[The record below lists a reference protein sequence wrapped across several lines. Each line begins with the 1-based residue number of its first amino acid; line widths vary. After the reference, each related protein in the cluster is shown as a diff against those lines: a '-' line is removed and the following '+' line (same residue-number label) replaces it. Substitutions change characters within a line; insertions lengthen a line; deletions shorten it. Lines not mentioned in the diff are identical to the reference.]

1 MLAKQIIEV
10 LGYRDGL
17 FDQLADAVKD
27 ALLDWDVAPARGDAD
42 GDLLPMAPGA
52 FVEALRPKVEEVLC
66 RLAEA
71 INEAP
76 PDRAAEILKG
86 PVAAL
91 FSVLLREA
99 IFRGMQMRVEATEAG
114 LSPTEVPAGA
124 WAQRYRQMRVGRLA
138 PDPAEAETLSATE
151 REEA

>member
-1 MLAKQIIEV
+1 MLAKQLLEA

-27 ALLDWDVAPARGDAD
+27 ALLDWDVAPQAGDAS
-42 GDLLPMAPGA
+42 DLLPMASA
-52 FVEALRPKVEEVLC
+52 DFVEAMRPKVDEVLR
-66 RLAEA
+66 RLADA

-76 PDRAAEILKG
+76 PERAADILKG

-99 IFRGMQMRVEATEAG
+99 IFRGMQLRVEATEAG
-114 LSPTEVPAGA
+114 LSPAEAPAGA
-124 WAQRYRQMRVGRLA
+124 WAKRYRQMRVGGLA
-138 PDPAEAETLSATE
+138 ASDAE
-151 REEA
+151 